1 MLINNTE
8 SKFDADFCHDIIQ
21 YRKKFLLDNNLPSK
35 TIGKVIPSSH
45 LPINYLQNH
54 NDIFL
59 KIKTNIFDSIKNHY
73 ALINT
78 SNLNIDSVFF
88 VENSYENNPYYID
101 IEKID
106 YTYGFLIILN
116 EKSYYKGGEIFLNS
130 EEINIQH
137 NNRCIL
143 FTCRDELKI
152 RDIYCGE
159 QMKLLGFINHNLIN
173 NSNEILEKKCKNMIP
188 ISNLIIQN
196 KMKSNINT
204 INNLLRDEECD
215 RILNNMSYEIIKTLN
230 LNNLIITDT
239 ESVIEYSIDTEQFV
253 IYLIDINNNLINNKT
268 LLNILNKYSL
278 LKYNITSYI
287 IKKYKKNIPIT
298 YYSPLIK
305 DTHNLYKD
313 KHGKMTLLVCLNE
326 VEGSINFE
334 DYNEIIYFKKGDGIL
349 IPNNFLYR
357 FYIELKNKE
366 AIFLETTFF

>member
-1 MLINNTE
+1 MFLIDKNDIGFT
-8 SKFDADFCHDIIQ
+8 SDFCHDIIQ

-35 TIGKVIPSSH
+35 TNGTAIPSSH
-45 LPINYLQNH
+45 LPINYLQNSSEIFH
-54 NDIFL
+54 N
-59 KIKTNIFDSIKNHY
+59 IKTHLFNSIQKHY
-73 ALINT
+73 DTNNDLLSIN
-78 SNLNIDSVFF
+78 SVFF
-88 VENSYENNPYYID
+88 VENSYENNPNYID
-101 IEKID
+101 ICKTD
-106 YTYGFLIILN
+106 YTYGFLIVLN
-116 EKSYYKGGEIFLNS
+116 EKSYYKGGEIFINGNELNLS
-130 EEINIQH
+130 
-137 NNRCIL
+137 NNQCIL
-143 FTCRDELKI
+143 FKCRDEIKI

-159 QMKLLGFINHNLIN
+159 QMKLLGFINNNLIN

-196 KMKSNINT
+196 KMKSNVNT
-204 INNLLRDEECD
+204 INNLLKDEECD
-215 RILNNMSYEIIKTLN
+215 NILNNMSYEIIKTLN
-230 LNNLIITDT
+230 LNNLIITDN
-239 ESVIEYSIDTEQFV
+239 ESVIEYSIDTEQFA
-253 IYLIDINNNLINNKT
+253 IYLIAINNKLLNNNT

-287 IKKYKKNIPIT
+287 IKKYNKNIPIT

-305 DTHNLYKD
+305 DTNDLYKD

-334 DYNEIIYFKKGDGIL
+334 DYNEIIYFQKGDGIL